1 MHAAILGDK
10 TAGEVDMRPLHNHTE
25 LSFGSRG
32 AIRIM
37 SLRSLSLRTG
47 SLVFYHGFK
56 ATTNLSQ
63 KNLNAFY
70 IQAV

>member
-47 SLVFYHGFK
+47 SLVF
-56 ATTNLSQ
+56 LPR
-63 KNLNAFY
+63 
-70 IQAV
+70 V